1 MYKTTTIK
9 NICSNFVPIFKDRN
23 MKERNSYLSSASVKK
38 QGRTAYYK
46 MLESV
51 RQGELIQVRRGI
63 YASIDQISGNMIDI
77 NAIVPD
83 GILCLWSAW
92 NIHQL
97 TTSMPQAFHVA
108 IKRGRK
114 VSAPSFPKIEVHHY
128 TEDLLN
134 IGVISMIIDGFN
146 IRLYDVERCVCDAV
160 KFRNKAG
167 MDVCSEII
175 NNYLERPDRNLSK
188 LMDYAR
194 KLRVGTILEKYLQVK
209 L

>member
-1 MYKTTTIK
+1 
-9 NICSNFVPIFKDRN
+9 
-23 MKERNSYLSSASVKK
+23 MKERNTYLSSASVKK

-46 MLESV
+46 MLESAK
-51 RQGELIQVRRGI
+51 QGELIQVRRGV
-63 YASIDQISGNMIDI
+63 YANIDQLSGNMIDI
-77 NAIVPD
+77 NAVVPE

-92 NIHQL
+92 SIHQL
-97 TTSMPQAFHVA
+97 TTSMPQAFHIA

-114 VSAPSFPKIEVHHY
+114 VTIPSFPRIEVHHY
-128 TEDLLN
+128 TEDLLK

-160 KFRNKAG
+160 KFRNKVG

-175 NNYLERPDRNLSK
+175 NNYLERPDGNLSK

-194 KLRVGTILEKYLQVK
+194 RLRVGKIIEQYMQVK

>member
-1 MYKTTTIK
+1 
-9 NICSNFVPIFKDRN
+9 
-23 MKERNSYLSSASVKK
+23 MKERNTYLSSASVKK

-46 MLESV
+46 MLESAK
-51 RQGELIQVRRGI
+51 QGELIQVRRGV
-63 YASIDQISGNMIDI
+63 YANIDQLSGNMIDI
-77 NAIVPD
+77 NAVVPE
-83 GILCLWSAW
+83 GILCLWSTW
-92 NIHQL
+92 SIHQL
-97 TTSMPQAFHVA
+97 TTSMPQAFHIA

-114 VSAPSFPKIEVHHY
+114 VSIPSFPRMEVHHY
-128 TEDLLN
+128 TENLLK

-160 KFRNKAG
+160 KFRNKVG
-167 MDVCSEII
+167 MDICSEII

-194 KLRVGTILEKYLQVK
+194 RLRVEKILEQYLQVK

>member
-1 MYKTTTIK
+1 
-9 NICSNFVPIFKDRN
+9 
-23 MKERNSYLSSASVKK
+23 MKERNTYLSSASVKK

-46 MLESV
+46 MLESAKK
-51 RQGELIQVRRGI
+51 GELIQVRRGV
-63 YASIDQISGNMIDI
+63 YANIDQLSGNMIDI
-77 NAIVPD
+77 NAVVPE
-83 GILCLWSAW
+83 GILCVWSAW
-92 NIHQL
+92 SIHQL
-97 TTSMPQAFHVA
+97 TTSMPQAFHIA

-114 VSAPSFPKIEVHHY
+114 VSIPSFPRIEVHHY
-128 TEDLLN
+128 TEDLLK

-160 KFRNKAG
+160 KFRNKVG

-194 KLRVGTILEKYLQVK
+194 RLRVGKIIEQYMQVK